1 MVFYLTD
8 YKKLTNSNSMMNRVY
23 TGAGIV
29 AVILA
34 VTAVLVFTLI

>member
-1 MVFYLTD
+1 
-8 YKKLTNSNSMMNRVY
+8 MNKVY

-34 VTAVLVFTLI
+34 VTAVLVFSLL